1 MWGDG
6 LAAIGLPQNTGFT
19 LEVFP
24 KGEEGGTLVNLG
36 QGGQTLTYSDLRFTY
51 TVRTATDTFSVTSAA
66 IFPSRWHQVS
76 ARYHNGKLEL
86 WVNQTR
92 YEQAAT
98 GAVVYNWTGNASGND
113 NAGANHDLEIA
124 GEFSG
129 YLDNLKWYNW
139 SSSPVMT
146 FAGGVTEMTVT
157 VDATKKATL
166 NLMSTGKLHE
176 HGGVLGLHRV
186 AVHTDKVHQY
196 VSLVSLDNYKVIAG
210 MYSETRPLSEQIVQL
225 PMGFI
230 FPSAHA
236 GAGDTAMS
244 ILSFFFPVQEL
255 GIVFQQLA
263 YAVTD
268 PDKFEG
274 DTFIVN
280 LIVAATYLPP
290 GRVLQPFA
298 KSLGILFKTLKG
310 INPKFLKYFGGMF
323 SGIVSKA
330 KKGDFDTLWHMIPF
344 FIVLAEMYNDDEARK
359 GLEFMFQTVDSGE
372 DILSWVDYLALPASG
387 WDGDGAIPS
396 VSMLLNNTKQQ
407 LPLSWMMNQAYAA
420 PNLKKIAGV
429 KFGRTLAKAVKLVG
443 GSDAKNLPDAL
454 KIIRESMSGP
464 GAKAIAGHLFSLSTL
479 SAAVKLYSKAGAR
492 SLSNFAKGK
501 GNTRYPF
508 PVVAATVA
516 YLGWEMTCGALKDG
530 TASEEDNAAAAK
542 LECGGK
548 GLNAQVSQVVGK
560 KLAIV
565 FSDAASGANLKEE
578 EPTDDEK
585 LGLTLSG
592 NGHGALFHLVQT
604 AYYQM
609 DHRVRDGALPIK
621 FMEKGRYVIIVN
633 RKSDRF
639 LSAFDLKAVCKKK
652 PETDGSQCIDFK
664 LRNVDIILGNG
675 DVKLEGKT
683 YAAKNGLAAEET
695 WIELKSWEAKSES
708 NRQAFANEFQYGN
721 KVPWVVLGTSPK
733 KEDKKNDTMHKQYSL
748 DRAATNLGF
757 AFLTKAESQLGN
769 NFANQKV
776 SDFIWK
782 FQKFKVKQGSQISPS
797 VTQSNTSFYKLVE
810 KRPDIKVSDKD
821 DFQDVTFGDD
831 SATNVSPSTHIKT
844 SGSSDVINFLVNY
857 GFDELKDL
865 VIDEPGD

>member
-387 WDGDGAIPS
+387 WDGDGAIPE
-396 VSMLLNNTKQQ
+396 VGLLDTTEQK
-407 LPLSWMMNQAYAA
+407 LPLSWMMNSAYAA
-420 PNLKKIAGV
+420 TKLPRIDGTALGKVLATVAKKVSGEE
-429 KFGRTLAKAVKLVG
+429 AKA
-443 GSDAKNLPDAL
+443 LPDAL
-454 KIIRESMSGP
+454 KVLREGLSGP
-464 GAKAIAGHLFSLSTL
+464 GSKEITKYLFKVGTLKASVFLFL
-479 SAAVKLYSKAGAR
+479 KAGKN
-492 SLSNFAKGK
+492 SLLGFAKGK
-501 GNTRYPF
+501 GNARYSF
-508 PVVAATVA
+508 PVILSTVG
-516 YLGWEMTCGALKDG
+516 YLGYEITCGALVRGGD
-530 TASEEDNAAAAK
+530 TAKANE
-542 LECGGK
+542 LECGDENK
-548 GLNAQVSQVVGK
+548 VLNEQVSFQIASKLNAV
-560 KLAIV
+560 LA
-565 FSDAASGANLKEE
+565 DASTGSTMEE
-578 EPTDDEK
+578 ESANDDEEMA
-585 LGLTLSG
+585 LISG
-592 NGHGALFHLVQT
+592 GKGHGALFHLVQT
-604 AYYQM
+604 AYFQLK
-609 DHRVRDGALPIK
+609 HRYGSGLPIK
-621 FMEKGRYVIIVN
+621 FMEKARYVTIADENVDDGVN
-633 RKSDRF
+633 LDV
-639 LSAFDLKAVCKKK
+639 VCKTKDEHCK
-652 PETDGSQCIDFK
+652 FK
-664 LRNVDIILGNG
+664 YQRNVDIILG
-675 DVKLEGKT
+675 EGTVQKDNSG
-683 YAAKNGLAAEET
+683 YYSDDGVSEPET
-695 WIELKSWEAKSES
+695 WIELKSWAAKGES
-708 NRQAFANEFQYGN
+708 GSQRYEFANETDFLAGK
-721 KVPWVVLGTSPK
+721 KVAWKIGENAPRTTPK
-733 KEDKKNDTMHKQYSL
+733 TNFTAHKQFSL
-748 DRAATNLGF
+748 DRAAAKVEY
-757 AFLTKAESQLGN
+757 AFLTQAEGRN
-769 NFANQKV
+769 GKNFVRQKV
-776 SDFIWK
+776 SSDFKWR
-782 FQKFKVKQGSQISPS
+782 FQSFIYKAKTGTTRQVSPKLGSPS
-797 VTQSNTSFYKLVE
+797 IKSSFGDLVS
-810 KRPDIKVSDKD
+810 KRPDVSGGVAEQRKI
-821 DFQDVTFGDD
+821 QNYSFGAD
-831 SATNVSPSTHIKT
+831 SAQYKNAELSSVRKDMTALLVQAGFEEIK
-844 SGSSDVINFLVNY
+844 DAL
-857 GFDELKDL
+857 DEDAG
-865 VIDEPGD
+865 E